1 MIQYGECIHKFGGIF
16 MKKTV
21 GIIMGIFGIILSV
34 VGIVVKW
41 KESVSVSVVGGVE
54 GPTSVFVAGR
64 LNENAPIQLLLSGMI
79 LLVIGA
85 VIFRKRH

>member
-1 MIQYGECIHKFGGIF
+1 MKES
-16 MKKTV
+16 MKKMV

-34 VGIVVKW
+34 VGIAVKL
-41 KESVSVSVVGGVE
+41 KESVSVSVIGGVD

-64 LNENAPIQLLLSGMI
+64 VNENAPAHLLLTGMI

-85 VIFRKRH
+85 IVFRKRH